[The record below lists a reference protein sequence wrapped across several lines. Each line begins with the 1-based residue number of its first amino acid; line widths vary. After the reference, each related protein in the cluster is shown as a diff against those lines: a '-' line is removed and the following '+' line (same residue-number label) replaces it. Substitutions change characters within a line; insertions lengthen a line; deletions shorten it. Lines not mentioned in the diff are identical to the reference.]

1 MKKFLWL
8 NKLKALCRRKILLVI
23 LTMKKLLQRLQK
35 RIVEINEKEF
45 RVEIVIK
52 RKGGKLIS
60 NGKVIIIFVTVW

>member
-1 MKKFLWL
+1 
-8 NKLKALCRRKILLVI
+8 
-23 LTMKKLLQRLQK
+23 MKKLLQRLQK

-60 NGKVIIIFVTVW
+60 IGKVIIIFVTV